1 MSESSHLLSCEG
13 TRRALYEALGATGL
27 PEEAARHLRTC
38 EACGREADDIERLA
52 SQLRGMPVEEPPAAF
67 WEHLPG
73 RVLERARVRRHPW
86 ALTALAAA
94 ALLMLAI
101 VPAERE
107 RRSPRPELGWLAE
120 VAATDSWSDPLSGV
134 RSAEEAARVLHRVT
148 STTGFGPGT
157 IQGMIRV
164 VEEESI
170 HRREPVVWNL
180 LDTLGPAEL
189 RQVLARLEKGADR

>member
-13 TRRALYEALGATGL
+13 ARRALNEALGATGL
-27 PEEAARHLRTC
+27 PEEAARHLRAC
-38 EACGREADDIERLA
+38 EGCGREADDIERLA
-52 SQLRGMPVEEPPAAF
+52 SQLRGIPVEEPPAPF

-73 RVLERARVRRHPW
+73 RVLERARVRPRPW

-94 ALLMLAI
+94 ALLLLTV

-120 VAATDSWSDPLSGV
+120 MTATDSWLDPLSPV
-134 RSAEEAARVLHRVT
+134 RSAEEATRVLHRVT

-164 VEEESI
+164 VEEESV

-180 LDTLGPAEL
+180 LDTFGPREL
-189 RQVLARLEKGADR
+189 EQVVARLEKGVQP